1 MNRQQQRFLERQN
14 EKMAS
19 RIMGA
24 NGQPLSSV
32 PDAEQPQS
40 PFLDIKQEGGGPT
53 FRLPVAAV
61 GFIQPDVLEA
71 LAQAIASH
79 IVKATLNMAA
89 NTETHDESI

>member
-1 MNRQQQRFLERQN
+1 
-14 EKMAS
+14 
-19 RIMGA
+19 
-24 NGQPLSSV
+24 
-32 PDAEQPQS
+32 
-40 PFLDIKQEGGGPT
+40 LDIKQEGGGPT

-89 NTETHDESI
+89 NTETHE